1 METHTKWLMV
11 MAVTGSLVIL
21 HQYLALAHIRSVLTD
36 ALRQLQIYRMQAT
49 EKTPISE
56 KSSPAHR

>member
-1 METHTKWLMV
+1 METHIKWLMV

-21 HQYLALAHIRSVLTD
+21 LQYLVLARIRNVLTD
-36 ALRQLQIYRMQAT
+36 ALRQLQTYRTQDT
-49 EKTPISE
+49 GKTQISE

>member
-1 METHTKWLMV
+1 MV

-21 HQYLALAHIRSVLTD
+21 LQYLVLARIRAVLTD
-36 ALRQLQIYRMQAT
+36 VLRQLQIYRT
-49 EKTPISE
+49 RDTGKTPTSE

>member
-21 HQYLALAHIRSVLTD
+21 HQYLALARIRSVLTD
-36 ALRQLQIYRMQAT
+36 ALRQLQTYRTPDT
-49 EKTPISE
+49 ERTQISE